1 MTVPIVAGK
10 PDDVSTT
17 TLLRAPAAAIAG
29 AYVVGLIVGQSARP
43 LSADPLSIG
52 FYVATAIVLLPFLLP
67 TRWFNRAP
75 SVLRGWM
82 IGAAIVATAR
92 AVFMAGW
99 LFARLPVAAWVPK
112 VLFDLVILAALWLA
126 ALGPVRFARRLGDDD
141 LL

>member
-1 MTVPIVAGK
+1 VTLKIQERDREAIA
-10 PDDVSTT
+10 TT

-29 AYVVGLIVGQSARP
+29 AYVLGLVVGQSARP

-52 FYVATAIVLLPFLLP
+52 FYVATAIVLLPFVLP
-67 TRWFNRAP
+67 SRWFARAP
-75 SVLRGWM
+75 AVLRGWM

-92 AVFMAGW
+92 GVFMAGW
-99 LFARLPVAAWVPK
+99 LFARLPAAAWVPK

-126 ALGPVRFARRLGDDD
+126 VLGPVRLARRLGDDD